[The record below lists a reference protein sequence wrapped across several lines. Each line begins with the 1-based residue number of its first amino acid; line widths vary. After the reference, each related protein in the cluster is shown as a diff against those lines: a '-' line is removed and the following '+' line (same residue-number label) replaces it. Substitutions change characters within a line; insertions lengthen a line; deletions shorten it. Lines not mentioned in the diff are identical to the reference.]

1 MDLAGFN
8 PQQIE
13 AITLPVLVSELSDV
27 LIIAGAG
34 SGKTRVLINRINY
47 LVENG
52 VDGGQIVAL
61 TFTRKAA
68 NEMRDRLKD
77 LPNYSTKTKMS
88 TFHSLAVDILK
99 EFSDSNFEI
108 IDETDKK
115 KLVKSIL
122 AREEFKTDVSIKE
135 FISYLSYKR
144 NLCENPYDV
153 EEGDD
158 LSIIDYKNLAKIY
171 REEKKKIGHGG
182 AFDFDDLVEQAVLL
196 LARKKGVQRLLHRRW
211 KYLLIDEYQDTNKI
225 QYKFLSLIRG
235 AQTQLLQVG
244 DEDQLIYSWRGAD
257 ISHIL
262 SSYKESVEGNKV
274 KCVVLNTNYRCS
286 ANILEV
292 ANSIVAVNQKRT
304 GKKLVANNPDGEPV
318 RVREFYSSF
327 DEADAIS
334 AQIKKWHSRGVDFD
348 SIAILVRANMIG
360 RSAERALIK
369 NKVPYFVHNGTAL
382 FDTKEVRLVTSLL
395 KLTENPKEVF
405 YLDSIIDVIKLGIG
419 NKALEKIRSS
429 IKDSDLDVIE
439 YLKLH
444 PTHSAN
450 ERVKKLIELMPRAK
464 SLLKDGLIKDC
475 ANHWLLKFE
484 LMNFFKED
492 DRDKRMDSCLLFFE
506 VLDDYEHE
514 KSILGEKVS
523 IADFQEQRL
532 INDDLVKKGEISAVH
547 IMSIHKAKGL
557 EFDYGFVVGVQDGIF
572 PKELTSDGLIEEEDV
587 RLAYVAVTRF
597 KKEMWITKSMERVG
611 YKGISSYSSLV
622 DDLPDRLFEQNII
635 VYD

>member
-153 EEGDD
+153 EEGDN
-158 LSIIDYKNLAKIY
+158 LSIIDYKKLAKIY

-334 AQIKKWHSRGVDFD
+334 DQIKKWHSRGVDFD

-369 NKVPYFVHNGTAL
+369 NKVPYFLHNGTAL

-419 NKALEKIRSS
+419 NKALEKIKSS

-506 VLDDYEHE
+506 VLEDYEHE

-532 INDDLVKKGEISAVH
+532 INDDLVKKGEISAVN

-597 KKEMWITKSMERVG
+597 KKEMWITKSMERLG
-611 YKGISSYSSLV
+611 YKSISSYSSLV
-622 DDLPDRLFEQNII
+622 DDLPDRLFEKNII